1 MKKIMMVAA
10 LAVAS
15 LSANAQVYLGGGV
28 SFGTSKDAHPEKVS
42 VDSKTTIA
50 LRPEIGYKLDDQI
63 SFGIGLTYAH
73 SKEGNF
79 KTDSYGFEPYLRYTF
94 ARWNN
99 VSFFGEVGFGY
110 THDEKSK
117 DLKDDT
123 EYTYDK
129 VNTWYVGVRPGIAID
144 LTKNFTFLT
153 KIGWLGY
160 KSEKPDVDGMKASSD
175 FGLNVS
181 GENIQFAL
189 QYNF

>member
-28 SFGTSKDAHPEKVS
+28 SFDSYKNENISKDT
-42 VDSKTTIA
+42 KTTIA

-63 SFGIGLTYAH
+63 SFGIGLAYAH
-73 SKEGNF
+73 SKQGNV
-79 KTDSYGFEPYLRYTF
+79 KSDEIGFEPYLRYTF

-110 THDEKSK
+110 THDEDTKEVSDNVEVKSK
-117 DLKDDT
+117 
-123 EYTYDK
+123 E
-129 VNTWYVGVRPGIAID
+129 NSWYVGVRPGIAID

-160 KSEKPDVDGMKASSD
+160 KSSKPDYDGAKASSD

-181 GENIQFAL
+181 GKNIQFAL

>member
-15 LSANAQVYLGGGV
+15 LSASAQVYVAGGV
-28 SFGTSKDAHPEKVS
+28 SFDSYKNENVSKDT
-42 VDSKTTIA
+42 KTTIA

-63 SFGIGLTYAH
+63 SFGIGLGYSH
-73 SKEGNF
+73 SKQGDF
-79 KTDSYGFEPYLRYTF
+79 KNDMFSIDPYLRYTF

-110 THDEKSK
+110 KHTEETEEITNNVEAKSK
-117 DLKDDT
+117 
-123 EYTYDK
+123 E
-129 VNTWYVGVRPGIAID
+129 NSWYIGVKPGIAID

-160 KSEKPDVDGMKASSD
+160 KSSKPDVDGAKSSSD
-175 FGLNVS
+175 FGLKLS
-181 GENIQFAL
+181 GEDIQFAL

>member
-15 LSANAQVYLGGGV
+15 LSASAQVYLGGGV
-28 SFGTSKDAHPEKVS
+28 SFHSAKPAHFENAS
-42 VDSKTTIA
+42 VDSKTTIS
-50 LRPEIGYKLDDQI
+50 LLPEIGYKLDDQI
-63 SFGIGLTYAH
+63 SFGIGLGYSH
-73 SKEGNF
+73 SKQGDF
-79 KTDSYGFEPYLRYTF
+79 KTDAYSIEPYLRYTF

-110 THDEKSK
+110 SHSENTTEVD
-117 DLKDDT
+117 DDT
-123 EYTYDK
+123 ELTTGK
-129 VNTWYVGVRPGIAID
+129 VNTWYIGVRPGIAID

-160 KSEKPDVDGMKASSD
+160 KSSKPDVDHMKASSD
-175 FGLNVS
+175 FGLDVS
-181 GENIQFAL
+181 GENIQFSL

>member
-1 MKKIMMVAA
+1 MKKLMMAAA

-28 SFGTSKDAHPEKVS
+28 GFDSYHNGDADKS
-42 VDSKTTIA
+42 YTAFKIM
-50 LRPEIGYKLDDQI
+50 PEIGYKLDDQI
-63 SFGIGLTYAH
+63 SFGISFGYSSAEHNSARLNL
-73 SKEGNF
+73 SKGAK
-79 KTDSYGFEPYLRYTF
+79 KTTTLSINPYLRYTF

-110 THDEKSK
+110 ENETESHTTGS
-117 DLKDDT
+117 DT
-123 EYTYDK
+123 K
-129 VNTWYVGVRPGIAID
+129 VNSWYLGVQPGIAVD

-160 KSEKPDVDGMKASSD
+160 ESSKPDYDNAKADSN

-181 GENIQFAL
+181 SENIKFSL
-189 QYNF
+189 LYNF